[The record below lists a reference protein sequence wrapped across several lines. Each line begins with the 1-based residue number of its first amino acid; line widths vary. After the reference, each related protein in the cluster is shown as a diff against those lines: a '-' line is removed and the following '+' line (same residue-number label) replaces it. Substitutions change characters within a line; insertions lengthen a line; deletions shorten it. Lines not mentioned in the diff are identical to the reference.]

1 MNCCDDYGNCKQ
13 GRDCPVRYACAVE
26 VVLRRGVRWDRI
38 VGAWLWAALIVV
50 LAFIIFGVI

>member
-1 MNCCDDYGNCKQ
+1 MNCCDEYGNCKQ

-26 VVLRRGVRWDRI
+26 ADLRRGVRWDCI

-50 LAFIIFGVI
+50 LSLIIFGVI